1 MAAYQEFRLK
11 NGLQISAYQ
20 LPHLHSLEMGVY
32 LRGGSLYEN
41 RSNQGVSHLLEH
53 LCFRNMNGL
62 PQGQLYRQLDAMGAK
77 LTGTTYP
84 ESVIFQ
90 MRVVPRFFDDAFE
103 LLLRLFAQGK
113 WTQEEINAE
122 KQVVLR
128 QIENDEQNF
137 LWDMSTRYFKT
148 KAGAFPGMGTK
159 DSVMRMSEDVI
170 NLWKRKIFRPSNA
183 CFALTGN
190 FSDGMLEKA
199 KEILGEL
206 PDIGPCVFEQPSPMN
221 FSARDEH
228 SDEMYNAD
236 YDLAQVLIYFD
247 IDTNLVFPACAEM
260 LSHMTGDGLSSVL
273 FLELREKHTLVDD
286 ISSEVVTVGPY
297 RRFAI
302 DYEVMH
308 DRLTESLE
316 LVFSIL
322 GRLRRFISH
331 EQMDR
336 SRIYFTE
343 NERILLDKAGTM
355 NDRLG
360 MAWLSGNTDE
370 CDIDIRMR
378 MHADLTAEDIQDAA
392 QAIFRPE
399 TMCCFIEKNPK
410 KVKAAVLRETL
421 QKCRELLK

>member
-1 MAAYQEFRLK
+1 MAAYQEIRLK

-32 LRGGSLYEN
+32 LKGGSLYEN

-53 LCFRNMNGL
+53 LCFRNLNGL
-62 PQGQLYRQLDAMGAK
+62 PQAQLYRQLDAMGAK
-77 LTGTTYP
+77 LSGTTYP

-103 LLLRLFAQGK
+103 LMLRLFAKGK
-113 WTQEEINAE
+113 WTEEEISAE

-159 DSVMRMSEDVI
+159 DSVMSLSTDLI
-170 NLWKRKIFRPSNA
+170 HLWKRKIFRPSNA
-183 CFALTGN
+183 CFVLTGN
-190 FSDGMLEKA
+190 FSDGMLEKV
-199 KEILGEL
+199 KEVLEEL
-206 PDIGPCVFEQPSPMN
+206 PDIGPSVFEQPSPMN
-221 FSARDEH
+221 FCLRDDR
-228 SDEMYNAD
+228 SDEMFNAD

-273 FLELREKHTLVDD
+273 FLELREKHAMVDD
-286 ISSEVVTVGPY
+286 ISSEVVTVGSY

-302 DYEVMH
+302 DYEVAH
-308 DRLTESLE
+308 GRLTESLE

-322 GRLRRFISH
+322 SKLRMFISH

-336 SRIYFTE
+336 ARVYFTD

-355 NDRLG
+355 NEKLG
-360 MAWLSGNTDE
+360 MAWLNGNTDE

-378 MHADLTAEDIQDAA
+378 LHEDLTAEDIQDAA

-399 TMCCFIEKNPK
+399 TMSCFIEKNPK
-410 KVKAAVLRETL
+410 KVKAAALRETII
-421 QKCRELLK
+421 KCRDMLK